1 MAENLK
7 ARDGNRLYKAQLLS
21 YYYSRSAESAIG
33 KGARFVISKAYWCK
47 SSLVTAN
54 GAGGWNIADIPLDFK
69 LSGAQ
74 QFAVSDLI
82 LSSVDGIIT
91 INAAFPQE
99 RMPDNT
105 PYDFNTLVLVDAEEQ
120 AFGVLCT
127 QQDTLYKGKRY
138 SILMTIEQVEG

>member
-21 YYYSRSAESAIG
+21 YYYSRRAESAIG

-69 LSGAQ
+69 LSNAQ

-82 LSSVDGIIT
+82 LSSVDGIM
-91 INAAFPQE
+91 NRPGFPGE
-99 RMPDNT
+99 CFICELRLPDHRFRWKHNKL
-105 PYDFNTLVLVDAEEQ
+105 FLL
-120 AFGVLCT
+120 L
-127 QQDTLYKGKRY
+127 
-138 SILMTIEQVEG
+138 

>member
-1 MAENLK
+1 MEENLK
-7 ARDGNRLYKAQLLS
+7 ARDGNSLYKAQLLS
-21 YYYSRSAESAIG
+21 YYYSRRAESAIG

-47 SSLVTAN
+47 SGLVTAN

-69 LSGAQ
+69 LSDAQ

-99 RMPDNT
+99 CQITRLT
-105 PYDFNTLVLVDAEEQ
+105 TLTRLCLSMLRIRLLVCFAPNRILSTKVSVT
-120 AFGVLCT
+120 AF
-127 QQDTLYKGKRY
+127 
-138 SILMTIEQVEG
+138 S

>member
-1 MAENLK
+1 MADNLK

-21 YYYSRSAESAIG
+21 YYYSRRAESAIG

-91 INAAFPQE
+91 INAAFLKKE
-99 RMPDNT
+99 CRIT
-105 PYDFNTLVLVDAEEQ
+105 RLTTLTRLCLLMLRNRLLVCFAPS
-120 AFGVLCT
+120 
-127 QQDTLYKGKRY
+127 KIP
-138 SILMTIEQVEG
+138 SIKVNVTVFS

>member
-7 ARDGNRLYKAQLLS
+7 VRDGNRLYKAQLLS
-21 YYYSRSAESAIG
+21 YYYSRRAESAIG

-54 GAGGWNIADIPLDFK
+54 GAGGWNIADIPLNFK
-69 LSGAQ
+69 LSNAQ

-127 QQDTLYKGKRY
+127 QQDTLHKGKRY